1 MSCPA
6 RLSQDGRD
14 HLDMIND
21 CHQHHP
27 RHPER
32 FILRHGSNFGL
43 PNFTDL
49 KREIWPTMKTLSTL
63 FIYFLITSPLY
74 ISTVVSVLCSICDQ
88 HYNSNDQNLPAT
100 AAGPNNN
107 CGCGDFTENLQ
118 QEVIK
123 SAADKHYD
131 HRHHEYDRVIYC
143 YNVFILGLV
152 VYPYV
157 WLLLDRHFARK
168 MITIIKKSYDD
179 FKYRMSR
186 FSLFKK

>member
-21 CHQHHP
+21 CHQHHH
-27 RHPER
+27 HPER
-32 FILRHGSNFGL
+32 FIFRHGSNFGL
-43 PNFTDL
+43 LNFTDL
-49 KREIWPTMKTLSTL
+49 KRDIWPTMKTLSTL

-74 ISTVVSVLCSICDQ
+74 ISTVVSVLVSDHKLEQ
-88 HYNSNDQNLPAT
+88 VKSDPHY
-100 AAGPNNN
+100 
-107 CGCGDFTENLQ
+107 
-118 QEVIK
+118 
-123 SAADKHYD
+123 
-131 HRHHEYDRVIYC
+131 EYDQRLNRVILC

-157 WLLLDRHFARK
+157 WLSLDKHFARK
-168 MITIIKKSYDD
+168 MITIIKKTYDD
-179 FKYRMSR
+179 FKYRIGR

>member
-21 CHQHHP
+21 CHQHHH

-32 FILRHGSNFGL
+32 FIFRHGSNFGL

-74 ISTVVSVLCSICDQ
+74 ISTVVSVLFSD
-88 HYNSNDQNLPAT
+88 HHSGSQNLSVSP
-100 AAGPNNN
+100 NN
-107 CGCGDFTENLQ
+107 CGCGDHELKQ
-118 QEVIK
+118 VK
-123 SAADKHYD
+123 SDTHYD
-131 HRHHEYDRVIYC
+131 HRHEYDRVIYC

-157 WLLLDRHFARK
+157 WLSLDRHFARK